1 MSRIFTIRF
10 SYSEQLY
17 EALVSL
23 KGSGE
28 ALLKVTRQELHILLP
43 HGNLT
48 VPLSHIVTQLAASGK
63 EKDQPNIVYVAD
75 SISIQLLSGM
85 N

>member
-1 MSRIFTIRF
+1 MSKIFTIRF
-10 SYSEQLY
+10 NYSDNWY

-28 ALLKVTRQELHILLP
+28 ALLKVTRQDLQILLP

-48 VPLSHIVTQLAASGK
+48 VPLSHLVAQLTCSGVEVDE
-63 EKDQPNIVYVAD
+63 EKTVYITD

-85 N
+85 D